1 MCELTCRFCV
11 VPPQVR
17 LEMYKKY
24 FKTIGL
30 AIIILIVFLYAFQQG
45 ASLAYNYWLSMW
57 ADDPVVNG
65 TQIDTDLKLAV
76 FGALGFVQGPLFLF
90 LFIFRMVLIIVNTRL
105 ISPIASGIA
114 IFGTTVAISIC
125 GIIASRQLH
134 MDLLVNVLRSPMS
147 FFESTP
153 SGNLLNRFAK
163 EIDAI
168 DCMVPD
174 GLKMMLSYVFKL
186 MEVCI
191 IVLIATPFAAVII
204 LPLAFL
210 YAFVQVRLKT
220 WPSRI

>member
-1 MCELTCRFCV
+1 
-11 VPPQVR
+11 
-17 LEMYKKY
+17 MYKKY

-30 AIIILIVFLYAFQQG
+30 AIIIPIVFLYAFQQG

-65 TQIDTDLKLAV
+65 TQIDTDLKLTV
-76 FGALGFVQGPLFLF
+76 FGALGFVQGPPSSAIGEKLLVLGFGVTF
-90 LFIFRMVLIIVNTRL
+90 PIF
-105 ISPIASGIA
+105 SGIA
-114 IFGTTVAISIC
+114 IFGTTVAISCC

-134 MDLLVNVLRSPMS
+134 MDLLINVVRSPMS

-168 DCMVPD
+168 DCMVPE

-191 IVLIATPFAAVII
+191 IVLMATPFAAVII

-210 YAFVQVRLKT
+210 YAFVQVHT
-220 WPSRI
+220 PH

>member
-1 MCELTCRFCV
+1 M
-11 VPPQVR
+11 
-17 LEMYKKY
+17 
-24 FKTIGL
+24 G
-30 AIIILIVFLYAFQQG
+30 LIVFN
-45 ASLAYNYWLSMW
+45 SS
-57 ADDPVVNG
+57 
-65 TQIDTDLKLAV
+65 
-76 FGALGFVQGPLFLF
+76 
-90 LFIFRMVLIIVNTRL
+90 FISL
-105 ISPIASGIA
+105 ISSGIA

-174 GLKMMLSYVFKL
+174 GLKMMLSYFFKL

-210 YAFVQVRLKT
+210 YAFVQVQPPTPTNT
-220 WPSRI
+220 WLSTLVPSPGP